1 MSKKANK
8 SYFWITY
15 ADLMTTLFF
24 IMLVLFVL
32 TISIL
37 QKKLSDYEV
46 TVRQAEK
53 IQEIEEATKQIDP
66 RYFVYNEE
74 YKKHILNINVS
85 FNRGIF
91 NINDIDLGKRNE
103 LLNAGVSIS
112 NFIINANKKYD
123 AKYLLII
130 EGQSSKD
137 NYSEND
143 ELSYK
148 RALSLYKFWTEIN
161 HINFDK
167 NICEIIISG
176 SGQTGL
182 LREEP
187 DNATNKEN
195 QRFLIHILPKPGI
208 IDSSL

>member
-1 MSKKANK
+1 MSKKQSK

-15 ADLMTTLFF
+15 SDLMTTLFF

-37 QKKLSDYEV
+37 QKRNEA
-46 TVRQAEK
+46 TQRQLDK
-53 IQEIEEATKQIDP
+53 IKEIEEATKKIDP
-66 RYFVYNEE
+66 RYFVYNET

-85 FNRGIF
+85 FNTGSA
-91 NINDIDLGKRNE
+91 NINDIDIDTRIDLLTAGK
-103 LLNAGVSIS
+103 SIS
-112 NFIINANKKYD
+112 SFIVDANKKYD
-123 AKYLLII
+123 TKYLLII

-137 NYSEND
+137 NYLYND

-148 RALSLYKFWTEIN
+148 RALSLFEFWTEIN
-161 HINFDK
+161 HIEFDK

-176 SGQTGL
+176 SGQSGL
-182 LREEP
+182 LRTEP
-187 DNATNKEN
+187 DIPTNKNN

-208 IDSSL
+208 IENDL

>member
-1 MSKKANK
+1 MSKKQNK

-15 ADLMTTLFF
+15 SDLMTTLFF

-37 QKKLSDYEV
+37 QKRNEATQKQLD
-46 TVRQAEK
+46 K
-53 IQEIEEATKQIDP
+53 IKEIEEATKKIDP
-66 RYFVYNEE
+66 RYFVYNET

-85 FNRGIF
+85 FNTGSA
-91 NINDIDLGKRNE
+91 NINDIDIDTRIDLLTAGK
-103 LLNAGVSIS
+103 SIS
-112 NFIINANKKYD
+112 SFIVDANKKYD
-123 AKYLLII
+123 TKYLLII

-137 NYSEND
+137 NYLYND

-148 RALSLYKFWTEIN
+148 RALSLFEFWTEIN
-161 HINFDK
+161 HIEFDK

-176 SGQTGL
+176 SGQSGL
-182 LREEP
+182 LRTEP
-187 DNATNKEN
+187 DIPTNKNN

-208 IDSSL
+208 IENDL